1 MRIAIL
7 THSNR
12 IIGGAESYVSQI
24 VPHLIR
30 SGIEIGFWHE
40 LDTPVD
46 RITFTINDSCPA
58 WCVSKMGLKSAL
70 RSLVEWKPDI
80 VFANG
85 LSSPVAEEM
94 TQRITRSILDAHTYV
109 GTCISGMKTF
119 KRPLVVPCERT
130 FGKMCL
136 ACFFPRR
143 CGGRNPITMWRDYL
157 RQKMR
162 FALLGHYETIVVHS
176 KRMEREFLNHGTP
189 GKRIA
194 CIPLFVD
201 PPESMAPSTARH
213 EECPWRIIFVGRMD
227 YLKGGHIL
235 IESLPA
241 LASQLDQHL
250 ELTLMG
256 DGPMRHTWEQIAL
269 RVQAQCGRIKVFF
282 TGWLDQ
288 SQLRSRLT
296 QSDLLAIP
304 SLWPEPF
311 GLVGLEA
318 GRFGVPAA
326 GFATG
331 GIPDWLKEG
340 VNGHLAS
347 ASPPTIGGLS
357 QAMAKCLSDPNHY
370 NRLRQGAQ
378 EMVRQFGLERHL
390 RSLLQVLKA

>member
-1 MRIAIL
+1 MRLAIL
-7 THSNR
+7 TYSNR
-12 IIGGAESYVSQI
+12 IIGGAESYVSKI
-24 VPHLIR
+24 VPHLIH

-40 LDTPVD
+40 NDTPED
-46 RITFTINDSCPA
+46 RKAITNNDECPS
-58 WCVSKMGLKSAL
+58 WCVKNIGLTSAL
-70 RSLVEWKPDI
+70 RRLVEWQPDI
-80 VFANG
+80 LFGHG
-85 LSSPVAEEM
+85 LSSPIAEEM
-94 TQRITRSILDAHTYV
+94 TQKIARSILDAHNYV

-119 KRPLVVPCERT
+119 KRPLVVPCDRI
-130 FGKMCL
+130 FGASCL

-143 CGGRNPITMWRDYL
+143 CGGRNPVTMWRDYL
-157 RQKMR
+157 RQKRR

-176 KRMEREFLNHGTP
+176 KRMQWEFLKHG
-189 GKRIA
+189 IA
-194 CIPLFVD
+194 ANQIAYLPYFLD
-201 PPESMAPSTARH
+201 PPEDLASSAVNRNITPR
-213 EECPWRIIFVGRMD
+213 RIAFVGRMD
-227 YLKGGHIL
+227 YLKGGHLL

-241 LASQLDQHL
+241 LAVQLDQHL

-256 DGPMRHTWEQIAL
+256 DGPMRRKWEQLAL
-269 RVQAQCGRIKVFF
+269 RVQAQCDRIKIRF

-288 SQLRSRLT
+288 PQLRSQLIL
-296 QSDLLAIP
+296 SDLVAIP

-318 GRFGVPAA
+318 GRYGVPAA

-357 QAMAKCLSDPNHY
+357 QAMAKCLSNPRHY

-390 RSLLQVLKA
+390 RSLLQVLQA

>member
-1 MRIAIL
+1 VRIAIL

-24 VPHLIR
+24 VPHLIH

-40 LDTPVD
+40 LDTPED
-46 RITFTINDSCPA
+46 RIAFTINDSCPA

-80 VFANG
+80 VFGHG
-85 LSSPVAEEM
+85 LFSPAAEEK
-94 TQRITRSILDAHTYV
+94 TQTIARPILDAHTYV

-119 KRPLVVPCERT
+119 KRPLVVPCERI
-130 FGKMCL
+130 FGKSCL

-176 KRMEREFLNHGTP
+176 KRMQREYLNHGIP
-189 GKRIA
+189 EKRIA
-194 CIPLFVD
+194 YLPFFID
-201 PPESMAPSTARH
+201 PPEALASSAIHRKTT
-213 EECPWRIIFVGRMD
+213 PWRIVFVGRMD
-227 YLKGGHIL
+227 YLKGGHLL
-235 IESLPA
+235 IESLAA
-241 LASQLDQHL
+241 LAAQLDQPL

-256 DGPMRHTWEQIAL
+256 DGPMRREWEQIAL
-269 RVQAQCGRIKVFF
+269 RVQAQCDRIKVSF
-282 TGWLDQ
+282 TGWLDP

-370 NRLRQGAQ
+370 SRLRQGAQ

-390 RSLLQVLKA
+390 RSLLQVLQA